1 MNDNHKRHLIS
12 VFGHIDDLLDEAEHI
27 LTTADSDTPFAKYT
41 QDASPVQRKVIGDYI
56 QHVREAIGRAMK
68 DLNLSWPAPISG
80 SLWAAQTNVTFAHIS
95 VVKIEPKHMIGYGA
109 LSDKDIKL
117 IGDIV
122 AELNAAL
129 ERLMS
134 YLRQGSD
141 TDFLSRL
148 QKLEQ
153 TRDEV
158 PLLRELERIITTH
171 GLVALRGTLA
181 MLLDRMENDSFEIGV
196 FGHTSSGK
204 SSLLNHLLGMEVL
217 PVGVTPVTA
226 VLTRIKFG
234 QVSHATIEFVES
246 PSVVVELA
254 RLPEFSTEQKNP
266 ANTKHVTSIVV
277 EVPAARLQEGIT
289 WVDTPGLGS
298 LATSGAAETMAYL
311 PRCDLGLVL
320 IDAGITL
327 TQEDLVLMQ
336 MLLRSGSQVMV
347 LVSKTDL
354 LRPEE
359 RQQFVEYV
367 QHQFSAQLGVA
378 PPLYPVSVVGADS
391 SLSDAWF
398 EQALQPLLVR
408 HREQVAA
415 SLKRKISLL
424 KEAIVNTLDAHL
436 NVQSTASASLSD
448 TTIET
453 VITAL
458 HKSDG
463 LCASAGRAVDDLV
476 AEMPHLTETMIEAV
490 VPQVIALWKEK
501 QKLTK
506 TVPDSVAEICSTVLQ
521 QMISTHTAKVQHVL
535 ELLHQQLEAVLQ
547 QGRRALTALDSDE
560 ASLPNSSS
568 WPLFDIAVVIRNSDF
583 KRPALLRILPEPLLF
598 HFTQIW
604 LKAQLSD
611 SLQDFLEDYSFRL
624 RSWLQQALSE
634 LHASFSAQA
643 APIITQLETRI
654 RVATNYGTVE
664 VEADLCRL
672 REFDLAVHPPQ

>member
-12 VFGHIDDLLDEAEHI
+12 VFGHIDEFLDEAEHI
-27 LTTADSDTPFAKYT
+27 LTAADSDTPFAKYT

-56 QHVREAIGRAMK
+56 QRVREAIVRAMK
-68 DLNLSWPAPISG
+68 DLNLSWPPPISG
-80 SLWAAQTNVTFAHIS
+80 SLWAAQTNATFAYIS
-95 VVKIEPKHMIGYGA
+95 VVKIEPKNMMGYGA
-109 LSDKDIKL
+109 LSDTDIKL

-141 TDFLSRL
+141 ADFLSRL

-158 PLLRELERIITTH
+158 SLLRELECIITAQS
-171 GLVALRGTLA
+171 LVALRDTLA

-196 FGHTSSGK
+196 FGRTSSGK

-226 VLTRIKFG
+226 VPTRIKFG
-234 QVSHATIEFVES
+234 QVSRATIEFAES

-254 RLPEFSTEQKNP
+254 RLPEFSTEQKNL
-266 ANTKHVTSIVV
+266 ANNKHVTRIVM

-320 IDAGITL
+320 IDASTTL
-327 TQEDLVLMQ
+327 TQEDIVLMQ

-354 LRPEE
+354 LWPEE

-367 QHQFSAQLGVA
+367 QHQFSAQIGVA
-378 PPLYPVSVVGADS
+378 PLLYPVSIVGADS

-424 KEAIVNTLDAHL
+424 KEAVVNTLEARL
-436 NVQSTASASLSD
+436 NAQSTVSASPSD
-448 TTIET
+448 TI
-453 VITAL
+453 IKAAIKAL
-458 HKSDG
+458 HKADG
-463 LCASAGRAVDDLV
+463 LCASVGRVADDLV
-476 AEMPHLTETMIEAV
+476 AEMPHLTETMIKTV
-490 VPQVIALWKEK
+490 VPQVIAVWKK
-501 QKLTK
+501 KRKLTK
-506 TVPDSVAEICSTVLQ
+506 TMSDSVSEICSTIIQ
-521 QMISTHTAKVQHVL
+521 QMISTHTAKVQHVIEML
-535 ELLHQQLEAVLQ
+535 RQQLKAVLQ
-547 QGRRALTALDSDE
+547 QGRRALATIDSDE
-560 ASLPNSSS
+560 TPLPNSSS

-583 KRPALLRILPEPLLF
+583 KRPTLLRILPEPLLF
-598 HFTQIW
+598 HFTQTW
-604 LKAQLSD
+604 LKTQLSD
-611 SLQDFLEDYSFRL
+611 SLQNFLEDYSFRL
-624 RSWLQQALSE
+624 RSWLRQALSE
-634 LHASFSAQA
+634 LHTDFSAQA

-672 REFDLAVHPPQ
+672 REFDTVVHPSQ